1 MLLDKNAPQK
11 LSPQETSVSEELN
24 FACDS
29 NLLRRRRVNKRVLK
43 KLEVKVC
50 DNILTQT
57 LNAPIIPFV
66 GFGNIK
72 LYATRQEL
80 KELLSLDGVES
91 VVINSNWIRYDIQNA
106 IELFFHLGNDKL
118 FRITTLD
125 NYKGSLFGQIK
136 VGSTKDEM
144 LEIEPSFVY
153 NDFEEVWESE
163 KGAFIEMDAKT
174 DTVRWISVFIPELD
188 SEEFENCKW

>member
-1 MLLDKNAPQK
+1 MLLD
-11 LSPQETSVSEELN
+11 
-24 FACDS
+24 
-29 NLLRRRRVNKRVLK
+29 
-43 KLEVKVC
+43 
-50 DNILTQT
+50 NI
-57 LNAPIIPFV
+57 APIIPFV
-66 GFGNIK
+66 GFGDIK

-91 VVINSNWIRYDIQNA
+91 VVINSNWIRYDIQNTV
-106 IELFFHLGNDKL
+106 ELFFHLGNHKL

-136 VGSTKDEM
+136 VGTTRNEMLEMLEM

-163 KGAFIEMDAKT
+163 KGVFIEMDAKT
-174 DTVRWISVFIPELD
+174 DTVRWISVYIPEFD